1 MTKQSASAFSPLRP
15 AMPTSSTAP
24 TSRRERERLMRRTAI
39 LAAAREVFA
48 EHGYEK
54 ATIDEIAERAEFGK
68 GTLYNY
74 FQDGK
79 EGILFAVLDELYD
92 EIVALMQEQ
101 FDPEAPTATA
111 LRASFRQMAIAGFE
125 YYIERRALFF
135 IVVKECNRM
144 LFSDDPERSQYLMG
158 QYRRMV
164 DVLMPVLEEA
174 KAAGA
179 IRDVPTEAI
188 AHTLLGNLDGLMVH
202 LTLETRWEDKAPTDL
217 MTAAEAADFLTTLLF
232 DGLLQSSHT

>member
-1 MTKQSASAFSPLRP
+1 MSAI
-15 AMPTSSTAP
+15 SSTAP
-24 TSRRERERLMRRTAI
+24 DSRRERERLRRRAAI
-39 LAAAREVFA
+39 LTAAREVFA

-79 EGILFAVLDELYD
+79 EGILFAVLDGLYD

-101 FDPEAPTATA
+101 FDPGAPTGAA
-111 LRASFRQMAIAGFE
+111 LRASFRRMAVAGFE

-144 LFSDDPERSQYLMG
+144 LFSDDPEHSHYLMG

-164 DVLMPVLEEA
+164 DVLMPVLEQA

-179 IRDVPTEAI
+179 IRNVPIEAV
-188 AHTLLGNLDGLMVH
+188 AHTLLGNLDGLMMH

-217 MTAAEAADFLTTLLF
+217 MTAEEAADFLTTLLF
-232 DGLLQSSHT
+232 DGLLRSAHT

>member
-1 MTKQSASAFSPLRP
+1 
-15 AMPTSSTAP
+15 MPTSSTAP

-39 LAAAREVFA
+39 LTAAREVFA

-92 EIVALMQEQ
+92 EQ

>member
-1 MTKQSASAFSPLRP
+1 MSHSSA
-15 AMPTSSTAP
+15 AP
-24 TSRRERERLMRRTAI
+24 VSRRERERQARRTAI
-39 LAAAREVFA
+39 LSAARDVFA
-48 EHGYEK
+48 EHGYAN

-74 FQDGK
+74 FEDGK
-79 EGILFAVLDELYD
+79 EGILFAVLDDLYD
-92 EIVALMQEQ
+92 EIVALMEAH
-101 FDPEAPTATA
+101 FDPDASTPDA
-111 LRASFRQMAIAGFE
+111 LRASFRTMAVAGFE

-164 DVLMPVLEEA
+164 NVLMPVLQEA

-179 IRDVPTEAI
+179 IRDVPVEAV
-188 AHTLLGNLDGLMVH
+188 AHTLLGNLDGLMMH
-202 LTLETRWEDKAPTDL
+202 LTLETRWNDQDPTDL
-217 MTAAEAADFLTTLLF
+217 MTAEEAADFITTILF
-232 DGLLQSSHT
+232 DGLLQRPSP